1 MGSLMTWTSLAC
13 PFFSSSATFGKRRR
27 DRPLLPPPP
36 PPPPPPWSHPSP
48 SPPVAAAPP
57 IAVLV
62 IRVVRLVFVFRFDQV
77 GGVEKRTLFRPDV
90 DERGLNPGQDRVHGA
105 EVDVAHHAAGV
116 GTIHQEFNKA
126 VVLQDGH
133 AGLARAPAAEYLP
146 FQSMCPRS
154 RSASSRSGSYCC
166 PNRNAVRAA

>member
-27 DRPLLPPPP
+27 DRPPPPP
-36 PPPPPPWSHPSP
+36 PALPPPLPFSS
-48 SPPVAAAPP
+48 SGSCGSSSSSDS
-57 IAVLV
+57 
-62 IRVVRLVFVFRFDQV
+62 IRSEAWRNA
-77 GGVEKRTLFRPDV
+77 LFSVPDV
-90 DERGLNPGQDRVHGA
+90 DERGLNPRQHRVHRA

-133 AGLARAPAAEYLP
+133 AGLPRAPADEYFP

-154 RSASSRSGSYCC
+154 RSASSRSGSYSC
-166 PNRNAVRAA
+166 PNRNACRVD